1 VDVVHFDSAVDT
13 RPYPTNLYEW
23 LASKKCDA
31 DFVVHGVIARG
42 PSSLMR
48 DEKAVFTEFEV
59 DVADTLY
66 IKPGHRPR
74 VPVVIIKRGGSVKL
88 PEGLVTTVIDQLSDL
103 HLRREYVLFLRAP
116 KNPNGRLSS
125 GRNSTAGRFAD
136 RRRPCLP
143 SGRWTRVAPPAM
155 AKAGVDL
162 DILALSRRLVL
173 PSDKYLREQPLEPL
187 EHLLYLAKLTGS
199 MQDRSMQAQG
209 GTISTYLPFDL
220 LSRQVEAIAVQ
231 YEHVRDRRARRDSH
245 QI

>member
-1 VDVVHFDSAVDT
+1 MDVVHFDSAVDT

-116 KNPNGRLSS
+116 KNA
-125 GRNSTAGRFAD
+125 TDA
-136 RRRPCLP
+136 CL
-143 SGRWTRVAPPAM
+143 
-155 AKAGVDL
+155 L
-162 DILALSRRLVL
+162 DEIRRLGALQIGGDPVFPADAGPELHL
-173 PSDKYLREQPLEPL
+173 PQWLK
-187 EHLLYLAKLTGS
+187 
-199 MQDRSMQAQG
+199 QA
-209 GTISTYLPFDL
+209 ST
-220 LSRQVEAIAVQ
+220 
-231 YEHVRDRRARRDSH
+231 
-245 QI
+245 